1 MKEPMMPRTRGGSR
15 DYSEAFYKS
24 SDGRV
29 VSVPWSN
36 LDANATAEGR
46 PWRTFPWYL
55 GQRNYA
61 GLYWSA
67 TERALVGYESR
78 LERAR
83 LMMLDFDSDVKRI
96 ASQPF
101 RLRAVVDGQR
111 ISRVPDYLAC
121 TGDRPLV
128 VDVKPRR
135 ELCKP
140 DVHKVLDLTRKVIE
154 SRGWRY
160 EILSEPVDVEFNNV
174 RFLAGY
180 RRDTLFDV
188 DRLDEVRSSARSD
201 GAPTTIGQIVAGA
214 QVPRQLALAG
224 LFHLLW
230 RQEFVVDLS
239 RKLASSSII
248 REAS

>member
-1 MKEPMMPRTRGGSR
+1 MPRTRGGSR

-55 GQRNYA
+55 GQKNYA

-67 TERALVGYESR
+67 TQQSLVGYESR

-83 LMMLDFDSDVKRI
+83 LMMLDFDTDVKRI

-121 TGDRPLV
+121 TRDRPLV
-128 VDVKPRR
+128 VDVKPRS

-140 DVHKVLDLTRKVIE
+140 DVHKVLNLTRRVIE

-160 EILSEPVDVEFNNV
+160 EILSEPADVEFNNV

-180 RRDTLFDV
+180 RRDWLLHGDH
-188 DRLDEVRSSARSD
+188 LDAVRSLVRT
-201 GAPTTIGQIVAGA
+201 GETLTIGQIVAEA
-214 QVPRQLALAG
+214 QLPRQHALAA

-230 RQEFVVDLS
+230 RQELVVDIS
-239 RKLASSSII
+239 RKIESTSKVQGAS
-248 REAS
+248 

>member
-1 MKEPMMPRTRGGSR
+1 MPRTRGGSR
-15 DYSEAFYKS
+15 DYCEAFYKS
-24 SDGRV
+24 SEGRV

-55 GQRNYA
+55 GQGNYA

-67 TERALVGYESR
+67 TERSLVGYESR

-154 SRGWRY
+154 PRGWRY
-160 EILSEPVDVEFNNV
+160 EILSEPADVEFNNV

-180 RRDTLFDV
+180 RRDWLFDG
-188 DRLDEVRSSARSD
+188 DHLSAVRSLLRT
-201 GAPTTIGQIVAGA
+201 GETLTIGQIVAEA
-214 QVPRQLALAG
+214 QLPRQHALAA

-230 RQEFVVDLS
+230 RQELVVDMS
-239 RKLASSSII
+239 RKI
-248 REAS
+248 EATSTVQRVS

>member
-1 MKEPMMPRTRGGSR
+1 MPRARGGSR

-67 TERALVGYESR
+67 TEQSLVGYESR

-83 LMMLDFDSDVKRI
+83 LMMLDFDTDVKRV

-135 ELCKP
+135 ELCRP
-140 DVHKVLDLTRKVIE
+140 DVHKVLHLTRKVIE
-154 SRGWRY
+154 ARGWSY
-160 EILSEPVDVEFNNV
+160 EILSEPADVEFNNV

-180 RRDTLFDV
+180 RRGWLFDG
-188 DRLDEVRSSARSD
+188 DHLSAVRSVLRT
-201 GAPTTIGQIVAGA
+201 GETLTIGEIVAEA
-214 QVPRQLALAG
+214 RLPRQHALAA

-230 RQEFVVDLS
+230 RQELVVDMS
-239 RKLASSSII
+239 RKIESTSTVQRVA
-248 REAS
+248 